1 MPRTCPYACRE
12 GTRSTSCSCFSP
24 SREGR
29 GCTSCSCVSPCR
41 EGRGCSPRRS
51 VSACRADRGCSPRRS
66 VSACREGRGCTPRR
80 SLSPSRGGRGCTQRS
95 CFSAC
100 REGRGYTPRS
110 CFSPCRGDTGYTRRT
125 GVSAFNASTASVPP
139 LSTSAR
145 AYVCAPSATTS
156 KIGVVA
162 FDYVKFGGFW
172 LTREKRS
179 TGGCPFSLLR
189 ERWRGRHGTTKRGNA
204 RTTPRWRPLRTKRTS
219 RGMVSARYGTV
230 RAERTR
236 VPRCHHACRPET
248 FRGRFLP
255 PDLGTHLRRR

>member
-1 MPRTCPYACRE
+1 MRNRFSACCGGTSCTSRSRVSVCREDKGCMPRSCLSACH
-12 GTRSTSCSCFSP
+12 
-24 SREGR
+24 
-29 GCTSCSCVSPCR
+29 
-41 EGRGCSPRRS
+41 EGRGCSPCS
-51 VSACRADRGCSPRRS
+51 FFSAS
-66 VSACREGRGCTPRR
+66 RESRGCTPR
-80 SLSPSRGGRGCTQRS
+80 SL
-95 CFSAC
+95 
-100 REGRGYTPRS
+100 
-110 CFSPCRGDTGYTRRT
+110 FSPCRGDTGYTRRT

-236 VPRCHHACRPET
+236 VSRCHHACRPET